1 MANLIERAFGTI
13 IAAIANS
20 FFGYRDNKKGVS
32 NTNYYHKKPNKGQP
46 LSLQTVDLKVRMCCI
61 GCERVVKRAIYKL
74 RGVNSV
80 EVDLKMGKVTV
91 IGHIDRHKVLK
102 QVRRSGKRAEFWP
115 YPNPPLYF
123 ISSGDYFRDTTNEF
137 KESYNYYKHGYNLG
151 HRHGN
156 IPVTHRGD
164 DKISNMFNDDN
175 VNAACC
181 LM

>member
-20 FFGYRDNKKGVS
+20 FFGYRDNKKG
-32 NTNYYHKKPNKGQP
+32 
-46 LSLQTVDLKVRMCCI
+46 TVDLKVRMCCI
-61 GCERVVKRAIYKL
+61 GCEKVVKRAIYKL